1 MRTDPLQPCEASL
14 SDPHVSG
21 VSFPRPL
28 PMEEDVDIVLF
39 KHDPFDLEL
48 EGDGGKGSEVHF
60 NLPFQFVQLIHRQ
73 QQGMEL
79 GPILSLIGTP
89 QGFHRLIDT
98 EESLMLCWVSDGL
111 RRAPNDRYSKHNQP
125 HDGWRP

>member
-28 PMEEDVDIVLF
+28 PMDEDVDIVFF
-39 KHDPFDLEL
+39 KRDPFDLEL
-48 EGDGGKGSEVHF
+48 EGDGGKGCEVHF

-111 RRAPNDRYSKHNQP
+111 RRAPNDRDSKHDQP
-125 HDGWRP
+125 HNGWRP